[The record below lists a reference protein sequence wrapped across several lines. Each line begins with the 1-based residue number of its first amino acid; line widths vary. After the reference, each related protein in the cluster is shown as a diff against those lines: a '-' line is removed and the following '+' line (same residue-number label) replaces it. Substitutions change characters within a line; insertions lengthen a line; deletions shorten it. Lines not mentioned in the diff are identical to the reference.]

1 MRSSERWGIGHGFSQ
16 FSVEIWYNMRRYAER
31 TRNRMESLK
40 EIYRIGLGPSSSHTM
55 GPAKAA
61 EIFLSR
67 NPDSRKFTVTLYGSL
82 AATGV
87 GHFTD
92 KAITRVLGE
101 NRTEIVWKSDETLSE
116 HPNGMKFEA
125 DDGASW
131 IVYSVGGGALRE
143 EGGRSL
149 ETDVYP
155 YETMAEILAKCEES
169 GLPMWQLVED
179 AEGEGIVA
187 HLCSVLDTMNAA
199 IDAGLKHDGVLPGGL
214 KLQRRARS
222 IYQRARFLQP
232 EFRRTG
238 LVSAYATAV
247 SEENASL
254 GTVVTAPTCGSA
266 GVLPGVLRYLAES
279 LGCDR
284 RELVHALETAGL
296 FGNIVKR
303 NGSISGAEV
312 GCQGEIGV
320 ACAMAAAAAAY
331 LYGGSAP
338 QCETAAEIGL
348 EHFLGLTCDPV
359 KGLVQ
364 IPCIERN
371 AIAANRALVAAEMAV
386 LSDGRHRVSFDEVV
400 ATMLR
405 TGHDLPS
412 LYRETS
418 GGGLAVLVK

>member
-1 MRSSERWGIGHGFSQ
+1 
-16 FSVEIWYNMRRYAER
+16 
-31 TRNRMESLK
+31 MESLR
-40 EIYRIGLGPSSSHTM
+40 ELYRIGLGPSSSHTM

-61 EIFLSR
+61 ELYLAR
-67 NPDSRKFTVTLYGSL
+67 HPDAKAFEVTLYGSL

-92 KAITRVLGE
+92 RALAQVLGE
-101 NRTEIVWKSDETLSE
+101 DRTTIHWNGSETIGD
-116 HPNGMKFEA
+116 HPNGMKFTA
-125 DDGASW
+125 DGADEW
-131 IVYSVGGGALRE
+131 IVFSVGGGALRE
-143 EGGRSL
+143 MGGRRIVG
-149 ETDVYP
+149 DVYP
-155 YETMAEILAKCEES
+155 YIGMADILAKCETT
-169 GLPMWQLVED
+169 GLPMWQLVEE
-179 AEGEGIVA
+179 AEGDGIA
-187 HLCSVLDTMNAA
+187 DYMEEVLKIMNAS
-199 IDAGLKHDGVLPGGL
+199 IDAGLKHDGVIPGGL
-214 KLQRRARS
+214 RLQRRARS
-222 IYQRARFLQP
+222 IYQKARFLQS

-266 GVLPGVLRYLAES
+266 GVLPAVLRYLSET
-279 LGCDR
+279 LGCDV
-284 RELVHALETAGL
+284 REQVHALETAGL
-296 FGNIVKR
+296 VGNVVKR

-331 LYGGSAP
+331 LYGGTVP

-371 AIAANRALVAAEMAV
+371 AIAANRALVAAEMAI
-386 LSDGRHRVSFDEVV
+386 LSDGRHRVSFDDVV

-418 GGGLAVLVK
+418 GGGLAVLVKDGF